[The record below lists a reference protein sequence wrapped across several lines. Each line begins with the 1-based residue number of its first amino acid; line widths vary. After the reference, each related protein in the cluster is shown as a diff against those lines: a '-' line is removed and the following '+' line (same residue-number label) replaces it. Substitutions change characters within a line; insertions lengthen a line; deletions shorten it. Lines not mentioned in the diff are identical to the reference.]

1 MTKIILKITI
11 TIFIPEP
18 PLPPA
23 PTAAKRPEPIFTKEQ
38 PPMCRCK
45 VRYGTKAA

>member
-11 TIFIPEP
+11 TIFILEP
-18 PLPPA
+18 PLSPA
-23 PTAAKRPEPIFTKEQ
+23 PAGAKRPEPVFAKRQ

-45 VRYGTKAA
+45 VSLAF

>member
-1 MTKIILKITI
+1 MTKLILKISI
-11 TIFIPEP
+11 TIFIQDS

-23 PTAAKRPEPIFTKEQ
+23 PTAAKRPEPVFPKEQ

-45 VRYGTKAA
+45 VRYGNKAA

>member
-1 MTKIILKITI
+1 MQEIILTI
-11 TIFIPEP
+11 TIVIQIPEP

-23 PTAAKRPEPIFTKEQ
+23 PTAAKRQEQVFPKEQ

-45 VRYGTKAA
+45 VRYGNKAA